1 MPDPKPGES
10 CTMPIAASIL
20 IIILLIL
27 ANGFF
32 SMTEFALI
40 SARKAR
46 LQKRAAD
53 GDAGA
58 VAALELADDP
68 TQFLSTIQ
76 VGITVIGILA
86 GAFGGATLAG
96 PLAGIFSGIPLLAP
110 YSGPLAVAIVVAAI
124 TYLTLVIGELVPK
137 RVAMGNAERIAC
149 RVARPMRFL
158 ARVGAPLVQLLSVS
172 TETVL
177 TVLGVRQP
185 SGPEVTEEDIRIL
198 IEQATRAGIF
208 REAEQDMVESV
219 FRLGDRRVSVLM
231 TPRPDVVAVDVEDP
245 PEENWQKMVESGH
258 VYFPVYREH
267 LDNLLG
273 VVSVRN
279 LWARM
284 IKGEPPDLAK
294 AIEPALF
301 VPESVMALAVLEE
314 FKTSGARLA
323 FITDEYGSIQGLV
336 TVHDIMEA
344 IVGGI
349 PSVEHPPEAMAVQ
362 REDGS
367 WLIDGMLPIDE
378 FHDLFDVGGLP
389 GEERGYYQTLGGF
402 VMMYLERTPEAGDR
416 FTWNNLRFEVLD
428 MDGYRVDKV
437 LVTPVAAGE
446 KEKENP

>member
-1 MPDPKPGES
+1 MPV
-10 CTMPIAASIL
+10 AASIL

-46 LQKRAAD
+46 LQKRAAG

-58 VAALELADDP
+58 AVALELAEDP

-76 VGITVIGILA
+76 IGITVIGILA
-86 GAFGGATLAG
+86 GAFGGATVAG
-96 PLAGIFSGIPLLAP
+96 PLADVFAGIPLLAP

-137 RVAMGNAERIAC
+137 RVAMGNAER
-149 RVARPMRFL
+149 VASLVSRPTRFL
-158 ARVGAPLVQLLSVS
+158 SWAAAPLVRLLSAS
-172 TETVL
+172 TDAVL
-177 TVLGVRQP
+177 VVLGVREP

-208 REAEQDMVESV
+208 QEAEQDMVESV

-231 TPRPDVVAVDVEDP
+231 TPRPDVVAIDLENP
-245 PEENWQKMVESGH
+245 PEENWRRMVESGH

-273 VVSVRN
+273 IVSVRN

-284 IKGEPPDLAK
+284 IAGEPPDLSK

-301 VPESVMALAVLEE
+301 VPESVLALTVLEE
-314 FKTSGARLA
+314 FKTSGARIAL
-323 FITDEYGSIQGLV
+323 ITDEYGSIQGLV

-349 PSVEHPPEAMAVQ
+349 PSVEHPPEAMAVR

-378 FHDLFDVGGLP
+378 FHDLFEINTLP
-389 GEERGYYQTLGGF
+389 GEDRGYYQTLGGF

-416 FTWNNLRFEVLD
+416 FTWNDLKFEVLD

-437 LVTPVAAGE
+437 LVAPVSGGE
-446 KEKENP
+446 ESENP

>member
-1 MPDPKPGES
+1 MPV
-10 CTMPIAASIL
+10 AASIL
-20 IIILLIL
+20 VIVLLIL

-40 SARKAR
+40 SAQKVR

-53 GDAGA
+53 GDARAA
-58 VAALELADDP
+58 VALELVEDP
-68 TQFLSTIQ
+68 APLLSTIQ
-76 VGITVIGILA
+76 IAITLIAILA
-86 GAFGGATLAG
+86 GAFGGATIAG
-96 PLAGIFSGIPLLAP
+96 PLADILVDISLLAP
-110 YSGPLAVAIVVAAI
+110 YSRPLAVAIVVAAI

-149 RVARPMRFL
+149 LVARPMRFL
-158 ARVGAPLVQLLSVS
+158 SRVGAPFVRLLSTS
-172 TETVL
+172 TEMVL
-177 TVLGVRQP
+177 TVLRARQP
-185 SGPEVTEEDIRIL
+185 SGPAVTEEDIRIL

-208 REAEQDMVESV
+208 REAEQQMVESV

-231 TPRPDVVAVDVEDP
+231 TPRPDVVAVDVDDP
-245 PEENWQKMVESGH
+245 LEKNWQKMVKSGH

-284 IKGEPPDLAK
+284 IAGESPDLSA
-294 AIEPALF
+294 AIEPAFF
-301 VPESVMALAVLEE
+301 VPESVLALTVLEE

-323 FITDEYGSIQGLV
+323 LGTDEYGSIQGLV

-349 PSVEHPPEAMAVQ
+349 PSVEHPPEAMAVR

-367 WLIDGMLPIDE
+367 WLLDGMLPVDE
-378 FHDLFDVGGLP
+378 FHDLLDVGPLP
-389 GEERGYYQTLGGF
+389 DEERGYYQTLGGF

-416 FTWNNLRFEVLD
+416 FTWDDLQFEVLD

-446 KEKENP
+446 EEKPRKFAHMGGPGPRD

>member
-1 MPDPKPGES
+1 MPVV
-10 CTMPIAASIL
+10 ASIL

-46 LQKRAAD
+46 LQKRAAG

-58 VAALELADDP
+58 AVALELAEDP

-76 VGITVIGILA
+76 IGITVVGILA
-86 GAFGGATLAG
+86 GAFGGATVAG
-96 PLAGIFSGIPLLAP
+96 PLADIFAGIPLLAP
-110 YSGPLAVAIVVAAI
+110 YSGPLAVAIVVAVI

-137 RVAMGNAERIAC
+137 RVAMGNAER
-149 RVARPMRFL
+149 VASLVSRPIRL
-158 ARVGAPLVQLLSVS
+158 LSRGAAPLVRLLSAS
-172 TETVL
+172 TDAVL
-177 TVLGVRQP
+177 VVLGVRQP
-185 SGPEVTEEDIRIL
+185 SGPEVTEEDIRVL

-208 REAEQDMVESV
+208 QEAEQDMVESV

-231 TPRPDVVAVDVEDP
+231 TPRPDVVAVDLEDP
-245 PEENWQKMVESGH
+245 PEENWQRMVESGH

-284 IKGEPPDLAK
+284 IAGEPPDLSK

-301 VPESVMALAVLEE
+301 VPESVLALTVLEE
-314 FKTSGARLA
+314 FKTSGARVAL
-323 FITDEYGSIQGLV
+323 ITDEYGSIQGLV

-349 PSVEHPPEAMAVQ
+349 PSVEHPPEAMAVR

-378 FHDLFDVGGLP
+378 FHDLFEVGTLP
-389 GEERGYYQTLGGF
+389 GEDRGYYQTLGGF
-402 VMMYLERTPEAGDR
+402 VMMYLERTPETGDR

-437 LVTPVAAGE
+437 LVTPVSGGE
-446 KEKENP
+446 ESENP